1 MLQLKH
7 SKLGPTPPHIFN
19 CPMAVKMD
27 NVSVDDKGELKF
39 TEYKTAA
46 MQGIIAHQMAEL
58 ELIYGSSYSRR
69 FYGKAPS
76 SARRFGKRG

>member
-7 SKLGPTPPHIFN
+7 AKVEPTPPHIFN

-27 NVSVDDKGELKF
+27 NVSVDDKGELNF
-39 TEYKTAA
+39 TEYKAST

-58 ELIYGSSYSRR
+58 ELIYGGSCHRYFNKR
-69 FYGKAPS
+69 PS
-76 SARRFGKRG
+76 STKRFGRRG

>member
-7 SKLGPTPPHIFN
+7 STLGPTPPHIFN

-27 NVSVDDKGELKF
+27 NVSVSAG
-39 TEYKTAA
+39 YKAST

-58 ELIYGSSYSRR
+58 ELIYGGSRQHYFNKR
-69 FYGKAPS
+69 PS
-76 SARRFGKRG
+76 SAKRFGRRG